1 MRITGEIIAFNKR
14 INAAITDRR
23 IEDASKWL
31 LRLHRLECKAGVS
44 IGDYRLRKYIKRA
57 AVRQHCNSSKKSQL
71 QCRTFRSKN
80 QCINI
85 FVKDVRQD

>member
-14 INAAITDRR
+14 IAAITDRR

-44 IGDYRLRKYIKRA
+44 IGDYRLR
-57 AVRQHCNSSKKSQL
+57 
-71 QCRTFRSKN
+71 
-80 QCINI
+80 NI
-85 FVKDVRQD
+85 